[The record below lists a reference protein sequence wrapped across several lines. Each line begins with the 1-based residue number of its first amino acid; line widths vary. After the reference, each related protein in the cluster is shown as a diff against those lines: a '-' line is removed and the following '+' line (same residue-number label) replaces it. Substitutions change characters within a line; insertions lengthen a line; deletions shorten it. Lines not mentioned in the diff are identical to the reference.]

1 MGCKGRVDHNSFW
14 SPSFIK
20 QFQVWKLELADERLG
35 KIYGARV
42 RAKDTWYEKGQSEK
56 SRVFS

>member
-20 QFQVWKLELADERLG
+20 QFQVWKLELADE
-35 KIYGARV
+35 
-42 RAKDTWYEKGQSEK
+42 
-56 SRVFS
+56 